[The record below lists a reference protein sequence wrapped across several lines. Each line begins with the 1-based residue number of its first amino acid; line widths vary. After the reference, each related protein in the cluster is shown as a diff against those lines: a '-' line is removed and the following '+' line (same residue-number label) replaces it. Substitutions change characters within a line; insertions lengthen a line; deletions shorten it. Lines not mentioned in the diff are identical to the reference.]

1 MAPGIGDKKWEMAHN
16 ENWSFHTRPFV
27 DAYFHAQFFLAMAV
41 KYGRKY
47 RWRKRVPNVIPCG
60 WGALMC
66 LVGIW

>member
-1 MAPGIGDKKWEMAHN
+1 
-16 ENWSFHTRPFV
+16 
-27 DAYFHAQFFLAMAV
+27 MAV

-47 RWRKRVPNVIPCG
+47 RRRKRVPNVIPGG